1 MTIGISGPV
10 DLKLLAC
17 DLGRDDLPETNAF
30 PLVSH
35 LINALLKR
43 GYNVIAYTNSG
54 TIEQPMVLHGTNLT
68 VCVAQTKPQPGRR
81 FFRYEIQELK
91 RLMQQHPADVIY
103 AFWTYEYAW
112 AALKSGIPTVV
123 SIHDIA
129 WKIFLT
135 QRDMFRFV
143 RLIMDKVVTWKAKH
157 LAANSSYTYD
167 QLSGSLKR
175 KTVTI
180 NNFFTPDLELSINKP
195 ARKDNCIVSVTNGFN
210 TRKGIPT
217 ALRAFAKVH
226 EKFPEVEY
234 HLIGVDMEPEGLAH
248 LYAKQHGLERGVK
261 FLGPLTHDQL
271 LQNVANAKLLLHPSV
286 EESFGMAVLESMV
299 IGTPV
304 VAGKKSGFIPYLLDH
319 GKAGLLCNVYS
330 EEDMANT
337 IVRLLTDC
345 SLASDIAAHAY
356 QYAQDNFSEE
366 VVLQQ
371 HLNVYKAIASVQP
384 LAQKS
389 SMSFTQEGFVTLTL
403 LNAYCQI
410 GI

>member
-17 DLGRDDLPETNAF
+17 EFGREDLPDTNAF

-54 TIEQPMVLHGTNLT
+54 AIEQPMVLHSTNLT
-68 VCVAQTKPQPGRR
+68 VCVAPTKPQPGRR
-81 FFRYEIQELK
+81 FFRYEIRELK

-135 QRDMFRFV
+135 QCDVFRFV
-143 RLIMDKVVTWKAKH
+143 RLVMDKVVTWKAKH

-180 NNFFTPDLELSINKP
+180 NNFFTPDLELSVNKP
-195 ARKDNCIVSVTNGFN
+195 VQKENYIVSVTNGFN
-210 TRKGIPT
+210 TRKGIPA

-248 LYAKQHGLERGVK
+248 TYAKRHGLERGVK

-271 LQNVANAKLLLHPSV
+271 LQKVANAKLLLHPSV

-299 IGTPV
+299 VGTPV

-330 EEDMANT
+330 DDDIADAVT
-337 IVRLLTDC
+337 RLLTDS
-345 SLASDIAAHAY
+345 SLASDMAAHAY
-356 QYAQDNFSEE
+356 EYAQDNFSEE

-384 LAQKS
+384 PAQKS
-389 SMSFTQEGFVTLTL
+389 SISLMKEGLVALTFIE
-403 LNAYCQI
+403 AQGHTI
-410 GI
+410 I